1 MKKKSHIE
9 MVVVPIDQVE
19 SPIYIIR
26 GQSVMLDADLA
37 ALFGVETK
45 DFKAAVERNA
55 MRFPEA
61 FMFQLS
67 PEDRNNL
74 RSQFVTSNLS
84 LKMDLPRQS
93 YAFTEHGVTVMSA
106 ILDSERAG
114 LPPEPPKRR
123 IGFGAGDEDGIEG

>member
-1 MKKKSHIE
+1 MQHLPQAATPLQTLIGGLIL
-9 MVVVPIDQVE
+9 PL
-19 SPIYIIR
+19 R
-26 GQSVMLDADLA
+26 GQRVILDADLA
-37 ALFGVETK
+37 DLYDVQTK
-45 DFKAAVERNA
+45 VLVQAVKRNLA
-55 MRFPEA
+55 RFPTD

-106 ILDSERAG
+106 ILDSERAW